1 MDGSNLVFIVVPIV
15 IPLILAIGIALPFVA
30 ARDTTPASSSA
41 LQPDRTPQHRASLV
55 SAARAPIPSAG
66 VGARTAVGVERF
78 VERSAG

>member
-15 IPLILAIGIALPFVA
+15 IPLILAIGIALPFLA
-30 ARDTTPASSSA
+30 ARGTTRVFLSA
-41 LQPDRTPQHRASLV
+41 RQLDRTPQHRASLV

-66 VGARTAVGVERF
+66 VRAQTAVGVERF